1 MNSII
6 DRYID
11 SHQQP
16 FCALADHIWDL
27 AELKFAEHQSCETHA
42 RTLEQA
48 GFRVQRNL
56 GGLPTAMLA
65 EYGSGEPIIA
75 LLGEYD
81 ALPGLSQVAG
91 LPQAKPV
98 EHQGAGHGCGHNLLG
113 CASLLAAIAVKQ
125 AMVEGK
131 LEGTL
136 RYYGCPAEEG
146 GSGKTF
152 LVRAGAFDGVDAALT
167 WHPDSFN
174 GVSTFKNLANLQAY
188 FRFQG
193 RASHAAISPHLG
205 RSALDAV
212 ELMNVGSN
220 YLREHMPADT
230 RLHYAITNSGGHSP
244 SIVQHHA
251 EVLYL
256 LRGSEM
262 NGVLDLF
269 ERVKNVAAGA
279 ALMTETQ
286 MSVQFDRATSSVL
299 GNFTLENLLQE
310 CLEEVGGAQPDENDE
325 LQARRFRE
333 TFSDED
339 ITSAY
344 TDLGLVRD
352 DSVLHQGVVPLAKQ
366 RTSIF
371 ASSDVGDVSRVVP
384 TAQLY
389 MACYAIGTAFHSW
402 QMVAQGKSN
411 FAHKGMLQTAKV
423 LANAAYTLLTDRE
436 RVAAARQ
443 EFSQLIIK
451 TPYRCPL
458 PEDIMPPINHQKSA
472 QPSDLKQ

>member
-1 MNSII
+1 MKAII

-11 SHQQP
+11 AHGP
-16 FCALADHIWDL
+16 RFCELADDIWGF

-42 RTLEQA
+42 LALEQE
-48 GFRVQRNL
+48 GFRVQREL
-56 GGLPTAMLA
+56 AGMPTALLG
-65 EYGSGEPIIA
+65 EYGSGEPVIA

-81 ALPGLSQVAG
+81 ALPGLSQTAG
-91 LPQAKPV
+91 SPERHPLQ
-98 EHQGAGHGCGHNLLG
+98 HQGAGHGCGHNLLG
-113 CASLLAAIAVKQ
+113 GASLLAAIALKH
-125 AMVEGK
+125 AMVEKG
-131 LEGTL
+131 LGGTL

-174 GVSTFKNLANLQAY
+174 GVSTFSNLANLQAY
-188 FRFQG
+188 FRFAG

-230 RLHYAITNSGGHSP
+230 RLHYAITDSGGRSP
-244 SIVQHHA
+244 SVVPHHA

-256 LRGSEM
+256 MRGGEM
-262 NGVLDLF
+262 NTVLELF
-269 ERVKNVAAGA
+269 ERVKKVAAGA

-299 GNFTLENLLQE
+299 GNFTLEKLLQE
-310 CLEEVGGAQPDENDE
+310 CLEQTGGAQADEDDQR
-325 LQARRFRE
+325 LGRQFRA
-333 TFSDED
+333 TFSAED
-339 ITSAY
+339 IASAY
-344 TDLGLVRD
+344 SDLGLARD
-352 DSVLHQGVVPLAKQ
+352 DSVLHQGIVPFTEERQ
-366 RTSIF
+366 RVF

-402 QMVAQGKSN
+402 QMVAQGKSA

-423 LANAAYTLLTDRE
+423 LANAGAALLTDST
-436 RVAAARQ
+436 RVKAAWQ
-443 EFSQLIIK
+443 EFAVLTVD
-451 TPYRCPL
+451 TPYRCP
-458 PEDIMPPINHQKSA
+458 I
-472 QPSDLKQ
+472 PSDVLPPV

>member
-11 SHQQP
+11 SHQHR
-16 FCALADHIWDL
+16 FCELADQIWDL
-27 AELKFAEHQSCETHA
+27 AELKFAEHQSCKAHA
-42 RTLEQA
+42 VALEQA

-56 GGLPTAMLA
+56 GGLPTALLG
-65 EYGSGEPIIA
+65 EYGSGEPVIA

-81 ALPGLSQVAG
+81 ALPGLSQTAG
-91 LPQAKPV
+91 LPQADPLDP
-98 EHQGAGHGCGHNLLG
+98 QGAGHGCGHHLLG
-113 CASLLAAIAVKQ
+113 CASLLAAIALKK
-125 AMVEGK
+125 AMTEGG
-131 LEGTL
+131 LGGTL

-146 GSGKTF
+146 GSGKTY

-174 GVSTFKNLANLQAY
+174 GVSTFTNLANLQAF

-244 SIVQHHA
+244 SIVQHQA

-256 LRGSEM
+256 LRGGEM
-262 NGVLDLF
+262 NSVLDLF

-279 ALMTETQ
+279 ALMTETR

-299 GNFTLENLLQE
+299 GNSTLEQVLQE
-310 CLEEVGGAQPDENDE
+310 CLEEVGGARVDADDES
-325 LQARRFRE
+325 QARLFRE
-333 TFSDED
+333 TFSEEE
-339 ITSAY
+339 IASVY
-344 TDLGLVRD
+344 SDLGLTRD
-352 DSVLHQGVVPLAKQ
+352 DRVLHQGVVPLAKQ
-366 RTSIF
+366 RQPIF
-371 ASSDVGDVSRVVP
+371 ASSDIGDVSRVIP

-402 QMVAQGKSN
+402 QMVAQGKSA

-423 LANAAYTLLTDRE
+423 LARAGLALMMDTA
-436 RVAAARQ
+436 RVTAARE
-443 EFSQLIIK
+443 EFSRLTAN
-451 TPYRCPL
+451 TPYRCPI
-458 PEDIMPPINHQKSA
+458 PADISPPV
-472 QPSDLKQ
+472 